1 MKGTGLV
8 SPESGEAEAV
18 GGEADIAETQG
29 RKTEEQQQQLKAGG
43 ATAPHPPTAG
53 GVTTIIVLAQNRTSK
68 LRLASTKG
76 ILADARSQT
85 ADGRCNQAT
94 LH

>member
-1 MKGTGLV
+1 MKGAGLV

-18 GGEADIAETQG
+18 GGEADIAEAQG

-53 GVTTIIVLAQNRTSK
+53 GVTTIIVLVQNRTSK